1 MFHRSDMGM
10 SLRRPMALLVAGNRV
25 TERMLCA
32 VAMGIM
38 HFGPPAD
45 INYHERGGLCG
56 SFGFCAVNQIV
67 RFMKGVSSPS
77 YQSAVKSV
85 PAKRG
90 WF

>member
-38 HFGPPAD
+38 LFGPPAD
-45 INYHERGGLCG
+45 INYHERGG
-56 SFGFCAVNQIV
+56 
-67 RFMKGVSSPS
+67 
-77 YQSAVKSV
+77 
-85 PAKRG
+85 
-90 WF
+90 